1 MFQKLL
7 LSSSLLLLI
16 PGSYIYFVYI
26 FKNNRVKKGFKFL
39 YWIIILL
46 LCIGLFLIIKN
57 PLNTDYTLYAK
68 ELGIYTL
75 CYFLVVN
82 PLLFLTAGSLL
93 GFLFYKIPLAKKT
106 LFVLGGI
113 TSILSVIILLY
124 GSIFGREQFDVKPI
138 LYKNKNIPT
147 SFNHYKIVQIS
158 DLHLGSWYD
167 KKKPIQKMVD
177 LVNQQEPD
185 LIVFTG
191 DLVNNKT
198 DEITPYETI
207 LSQLN
212 AKDGVYSILG
222 NHDYG
227 PYYKHWKGPKD
238 LHNNFLALQEKQRK
252 MGWVLLKNEHV
263 FISNGKDSIALIG
276 VENDG
281 EPPFAQYGDLKKAA
295 QNTEQYFQILL
306 SHNPTHWRREVIPTS
321 NIPLTLSGHT
331 HGMQFQLGSYSLAS
345 RVYPEWSGL
354 YSEGEQSLYVNVG
367 LGSVGPPF
375 RWGAWPEITV
385 ITLMSE

>member
-1 MFQKLL
+1 MFRNLL

-16 PGSYIYFVYI
+16 PGSYLYFVYL
-26 FKNNRVKKGFKFL
+26 FKSNRVKKGFKIF
-39 YWIIILL
+39 YWASLL
-46 LCIGLFLIIKN
+46 VLCIGLYLIVKN
-57 PLNTDYTLYAK
+57 PLDIDLTLYTK

-75 CYFLVVN
+75 CYFFIVN
-82 PLLFLTAGSLL
+82 PLLFLTLGSLL
-93 GFLFYKIPLAKKT
+93 GFLFRKIPRAKQSLLA
-106 LFVLGGI
+106 LGGI
-113 TSILSVIILLY
+113 TSILSIIILLY
-124 GSIFGREQFDVKPI
+124 GSIFGREQFDVKSI
-138 LYKNKNIPT
+138 TYTNQKIPT

-158 DLHLGSWYD
+158 DLHLGSWYN
-167 KKKPIQKMVD
+167 KKPIHKMVN
-177 LVNQQEPD
+177 LVNQQNPD

-191 DLVNNKT
+191 DLVNHKA

-207 LSQLN
+207 LSQLK

-227 PYYKHWKGPKD
+227 PYYKHWKSPED
-238 LHNNFLALQEKQRK
+238 QHNNLLTLQEKQRK
-252 MGWVLLKNEHV
+252 MGWTLLNNEHT

-281 EPPFAQYGDLKKAA
+281 EPPFAQYGDLKKAS
-295 QNTEQYFQILL
+295 QGTERYFQILL

-321 NIPLTLSGHT
+321 DIPLTLSGHT

-345 RVYPEWSGL
+345 KVYPEWSGL
-354 YSEGEQSLYVNVG
+354 YSEGKQSLYVNVG